1 MAPPRR
7 SARPF
12 CSLNFLGILLLALS
26 TFSDACE
33 EPPQFLTMDIVQRI
47 KPEYNIGEEVTY
59 TCAKGYFYVCG
70 KRPTRTVC
78 AQNNSWLH
86 VTDDCC
92 FRLSCRPLQNPT
104 YGQVKY
110 LNGSFGWGFSA
121 HFTCNSGFYLVG
133 ESILHCEL
141 KEKDAYWSGKAP
153 VCEKIKCKPPPKIK
167 NGKHTFANVQ
177 VFDYYATVTYSCDP
191 SNGPDEYSLVGPDKI
206 YCVNNN
212 KWSDDAPECK
222 VVKCPYPT
230 VKNGKQISG
239 MAKKFYYKATVIFEC
254 KSGHYLHGS
263 DTSVCQSNNTWYPP
277 LPTCPKVLPPPSTTL
292 SHSVSTPPST
302 IPPIS
307 SVSGYPNPKEGFF
320 DIGEDLGPWVIVLII
335 VTLLVGVAVICIG
348 LYRCFERR
356 KKKGT
361 YVTGES
367 YKEVNF
373 TSL

>member
-277 LPTCPKVLPPPSTTL
+277 LPTCPKGPKPTHPKKP
-292 SHSVSTPPST
+292 SVSNYP
-302 IPPIS
+302 
-307 SVSGYPNPKEGFF
+307 GYPNPKEGFF

-356 KKKGT
+356 KKKGNREVRAD
-361 YVTGES
+361 YVTYQHKS
-367 YKEVNF
+367 TTPAKQTN
-373 TSL
+373 